1 MCGECGWLQQVVEVE
16 VVLAGIGLLWAWGGS
31 SHKHLLLLILFMV
44 FSVMGGWA
52 IVYVCGCVCGEAWHS
67 QFQQKRQV

>member
-1 MCGECGWLQQVVEVE
+1 MRLASAGGGGGGGFG
-16 VVLAGIGLLWAWGGS
+16 AGIGLLWAWGGS

-52 IVYVCGCVCGEAWHS
+52 IVYVCGCVCGAWHS